1 MAEGDDKSKCFK
13 TTEEATRRSV
23 PVGSDK
29 KGKRKAGIIPD
40 VKYEYRSSK
49 TSDSPETSVSPPRK
63 PKGVRKSPIRKKKSK
78 TVVRINPEPAVLED
92 EPREFQRAYSA
103 EPPSVPYCLPEKY
116 EWKKCLFHKPSKSA
130 MKPAK
135 DQSPKDDS
143 TLPSIPPKSTLPSI
157 PPKASSRMLPI
168 GSPSLEELTGEVSKM
183 TSKPSK
189 DSSPMPLT
197 QPDPDISQT
206 LSSPGHVSTP
216 QSIKDTAST
225 LPYIPI
231 STKDSTSIQLP
242 KLKKNTEA
250 GAVLS
255 VQSKVPTMLPSILA
269 KDKGLSSREKLSSL
283 ESRKP
288 VLSKPPTEQKISLP
302 LIPKTSK
309 SSQKHFKSSTWPVP
323 IGTQPPPMIPKYA
336 TKMPPTDPSNI
347 PSTHS
352 IQLPPIKSSGT
363 ILTTSPKEHGM
374 LPLKA
379 PVGMSLE
386 SQVEPLVSPEKPLK
400 VTSKVTIRPMDI
412 TKENPE
418 QVSDYNNQ
426 QYHIVGKLGR

>member
-1 MAEGDDKSKCFK
+1 MAEGDDESRCFK

-63 PKGVRKSPIRKKKSK
+63 PKGIRKSPIRKKKSK
-78 TVVRINPEPAVLED
+78 TVVRINPEPAVVED

-116 EWKKCLFHKPSKSA
+116 EWKKCLFHKPLKSA
-130 MKPAK
+130 MKPPPK
-135 DQSPKDDS
+135 DQSLKDDN
-143 TLPSIPPKSTLPSI
+143 TLPSIPPKVP
-157 PPKASSRMLPI
+157 SRMLPI
-168 GSPSLEELTGEVSKM
+168 GSPSLKELTGEISKM
-183 TSKPSK
+183 LSKPSK

-197 QPDPDISQT
+197 QPDPNISQT
-206 LSSPGHVSTP
+206 LPSPGHVSTP

-225 LPYIPI
+225 LPHIPI

-250 GAVLS
+250 GAVPS
-255 VQSKVPTMLPSILA
+255 VQSKVPTMLPPILA
-269 KDKGLSSREKLSSL
+269 KDKGLNSSEKLSSL
-283 ESRKP
+283 ESRKS
-288 VLSKPPTEQKISLP
+288 VLSKPPTEQKKSLP
-302 LIPKTSK
+302 LIAKTSK

-336 TKMPPTDPSNI
+336 TKMPPTDP
-347 PSTHS
+347 
-352 IQLPPIKSSGT
+352 IQLPPIKSSGAM
-363 ILTTSPKEHGM
+363 LTMSPKEHGV
-374 LPLKA
+374 LPLKT

-386 SQVEPLVSPEKPLK
+386 SPVQSSVSPEKPLK
-400 VTSKVTIRPMDI
+400 VTSKITIRPMDI
-412 TKENPE
+412 TRGDPE
-418 QVSDYNNQ
+418 QVSAYNNQ
-426 QYHIVGKLGR
+426 QYHIVGKLGG